1 MIVKFPVKEKALSGE
16 RTVLVPVNIESDGKG
31 KLVIQHAWCP
41 PLQEEFK
48 SMSGAQYHGYDKKNP
63 RKLWTVDDNPRNKFR
78 MDAMRWMGTK
88 NGVPILGEHNPYA
101 RYDLPMVSVP
111 CEPRMFDDGSGAR
124 IAPYYGHQQGGVE
137 FVVTVRQCILAW
149 DMGTGKTLVIGTAME
164 WAKKNLGWLD
174 DDFWFVCKNGAL
186 YEVQLGFL
194 QWDIQVKARF
204 MSYETMKKAV
214 ETWPR
219 GKKPPKFIVFDE
231 STQIKS
237 PTAQRSL
244 AALHLSNAMRSEHR
258 DPFVVCMTGTPSPKN
273 PCDWWMQAEV
283 ACPGFIREGDWT
295 KFRRRLAIIQ
305 KNQRGDDGGVY
316 NTVKKD
322 ADGNQCWYDDE
333 RRCKECGEYPEHQI
347 HKRVIDTGAGKV
359 ANPKAH
365 AWIKS
370 VNEVLLIDKR
380 LQGFVSK
387 KFKKDCLDLPER
399 IYVVKRCRTTQQV
412 RNAAQ
417 LVAKS
422 ARGAADALTKLREL
436 SDGFQYQDVASEY
449 IKCPMCA
456 GSGTMLAKMDPEN
469 PGLPPS
475 DEARSLGRLVEYEKA
490 CDQCNGAKEVSV
502 MARQTA
508 RVACPKDEVLEE
520 LLEEH
525 DDIGRLAV
533 YAGFT
538 GSVDRC
544 VDVALKNGW
553 SVVRADGRGWHG
565 FQPEGQPILP
575 ADGKQ
580 LYHVFRFGQ
589 KQFPKVCFIAQASTA
604 AHGLNF
610 DCTPTIV
617 NYSRDF
623 NFENALQGD
632 ERNMRGRIAETLK
645 AHGRTHC
652 TVVDIVHLASDEY
665 ILENHKKKRR
675 LQALT
680 LGEVVDAV
688 NRPEPAMA

>member
-1 MIVKFPVKEKALSGE
+1 MIVKFPVEEKGLRGTK
-16 RTVLVPVNIESDGKG
+16 TVLIPVNIESDGKG
-31 KLVIQHAWCP
+31 KLEVSFPYCP
-41 PLQEEFK
+41 PLVDDFK
-48 SMSGAQYHGYDKKNP
+48 NMQGADWQGKKKVNP
-63 RKLWTVDDNPRNKFR
+63 RKVWVIDDCARNKFR
-78 MDAMRWMGTK
+78 MDAMRWRGLK
-88 NGVPILGEHNPYA
+88 DGVPVLGEHNPYA
-101 RYDLPMVSVP
+101 RYDLPLVPVP
-111 CEPRMFDDGSGAR
+111 CPPREFEGVVT
-124 IAPYYGHQQGGVE
+124 PYYGHQQGGVE
-137 FVVTVRQCILAW
+137 FVVTRRQCILAW

-164 WAKKNLGWLD
+164 WAKDNLGWAD

-194 QWDIQVKARF
+194 QWNIRVKPKF
-204 MSYETMKKAV
+204 HSYESMKRAI

-219 GKKPPKFIVFDE
+219 GKKPPKFVVFDE

-237 PTAQRSL
+237 ATAQRSA
-244 AALHLSNAMRSEHR
+244 AALHLANSMRAEHR

-295 KFRRRLAIIQ
+295 MFRRRLCIIQ
-305 KNQRGDDGGVY
+305 KNTRSDDGGIY

-322 ADGNQCWYDDE
+322 VDGNQCWYDDE
-333 RRCKECGEYPEHQI
+333 RRCKECGEFADHPMHQRSTKI
-347 HKRVIDTGAGKV
+347 GVSVV

-365 AWIKS
+365 TWVKS
-370 VNEVLLIDKR
+370 INEVLLIDKR
-380 LQGFVSK
+380 LEGFVSK

-399 IYVVKRCRTTQQV
+399 LYVIKKCRTTQQV

-417 LVAKS
+417 LIAKS

-436 SDGFQYQDVASEY
+436 SDGFQYQEVTTDY
-449 IKCPMCA
+449 KTCPMCG
-456 GSGTMLAKMDPEN
+456 GSGVMLAKMDPEN

-475 DEARSLGRLVEYEKA
+475 DEARSVGRLVDYERA
-490 CDQCNGAKEVSV
+490 CDQCNGAKEVPIIE
-502 MARQTA
+502 RQTA
-508 RVACPKDEVLEE
+508 RVPCPKDEVLEE

-525 DDIGRLAV
+525 DDVGRLAI

-544 VDVALKNGW
+544 VDVCLKNGW
-553 SVVRADGRGWHG
+553 SVVRVDGRGWRG
-565 FQPEGQPILP
+565 FQPEGRPALP
-575 ADGKQ
+575 MEGKM
-580 LYHVFRFGQ
+580 LYHAFRFGKTQ
-589 KQFPKVCFIAQASTA
+589 HAKLAFVAQASTA

-665 ILENHKKKRR
+665 ILENHKKKKR
-675 LQALT
+675 LQMLT
-680 LGEVVDAV
+680 LGEVQASVE
-688 NRPEPAMA
+688 RPELAGIASP